1 MRIKLETLELKLTQ
15 ITTNANATI
24 TNTSLST
31 GTDNSAAELSDGSW
45 SVADHEA
52 QSSASS
58 SDTNQRQSEDG
69 KHTKGQQRRKRRNRK
84 QNKQNKQNKQKDTD
98 QSVAK
103 QMSAMQD
110 FTNTIGKQETLIS
123 LLMADPPMRKVLST
137 PPLHYVSYPFV
148 GSKTL
153 LFPYS
158 RVTQRIHLA
167 HLTPQARSQ
176 DPRVRRGPRGATP
189 LRHPHPKQRAWL
201 DRMQGVQCHQASHM
215 RGASCGTSITP
226 RPHNQDRAAI
236 LLLVKL

>member
-31 GTDNSAAELSDGSW
+31 GTGNSAAELSDGSW
-45 SVADHEA
+45 SVVDHEA

-69 KHTKGQQRRKRRNRK
+69 KHTKGQQRRKRRNR
-84 QNKQNKQNKQKDTD
+84 KQNKQNKQKDTD

-158 RVTQRIHLA
+158 RVNATHPPRPPHPPSSQPRSA
-167 HLTPQARSQ
+167 RPTRPTGSYSAPSPSSKAARVARSYSRRSVP
-176 DPRVRRGPRGATP
+176 PRKPHARCKLRYVHKHNSTCPR
-189 LRHPHPKQRAWL
+189 
-201 DRMQGVQCHQASHM
+201 
-215 RGASCGTSITP
+215 
-226 RPHNQDRAAI
+226 NQDRAAI
-236 LLLVKL
+236 PLLVKL